1 MLLMLIDTP
10 DPRYRPGDEPV
21 RRDGWRP
28 NPRVWLPCLG
38 AVLCILVAGWVPPL
52 AAYVLIIVGLC
63 LFFDGASSA
72 WPKDGLAHHWQ

>member
-10 DPRYRPGDEPV
+10 DPRYRPGEEPA
-21 RRDGWRP
+21 RRERWRP

-38 AVLCILVAGWVPPL
+38 AVLCIVVAGWVPPL
-52 AAYVLIIVGLC
+52 AAYVLTIVGLA

-72 WPKDGLAHHWQ
+72 WPKDGLTHHPQ